1 MGTRKPLGSRAESV
15 RRWPR
20 ALAGAT
26 APSPQKSLEPGER
39 QTVLCPR
46 LRKLTSCHIRTSGQ
60 AQVPKKTGKK
70 INRALLAS
78 GCEPLSST
86 LADGKEMPWELAALC
101 PLRVFGREPGPEL
114 GDAWGRL
121 GSLVEEPACL
131 IPPPVRV
138 AAPRGLPLAVG
149 GRSAGTGSEQRGLEG
164 HNVQSGTCGH
174 SQPLAGRDGER
185 SGGEASPVYPAPLG
199 GRGPPA
205 HSCTH

>member
-1 MGTRKPLGSRAESV
+1 MLGSPRARTIRSLACLGTRKPLGSRAESV

-46 LRKLTSCHIRTSGQ
+46 LRKLPSCHIRTSGQ

-78 GCEPLSST
+78 GCEPSSPT

-121 GSLVEEPACL
+121 GSLVE
-131 IPPPVRV
+131 
-138 AAPRGLPLAVG
+138 G
-149 GRSAGTGSEQRGLEG
+149 GAGVPDSASRT
-164 HNVQSGTCGH
+164 
-174 SQPLAGRDGER
+174 
-185 SGGEASPVYPAPLG
+185 
-199 GRGPPA
+199 GRGPQGPA
-205 HSCTH
+205 ARGWGTVCRHRE

>member
-1 MGTRKPLGSRAESV
+1 MG
-15 RRWPR
+15 
-20 ALAGAT
+20 AGCSLSS
-26 APSPQKSLEPGER
+26 PSLWEGA
-39 QTVLCPR
+39 CPR
-46 LRKLTSCHIRTSGQ
+46 
-60 AQVPKKTGKK
+60 
-70 INRALLAS
+70 
-78 GCEPLSST
+78 
-86 LADGKEMPWELAALC
+86 
-101 PLRVFGREPGPEL
+101 
-114 GDAWGRL
+114 AWGRL
-121 GSLVEEPACL
+121 GKEEPACL

-149 GRSAGTGSEQRGLEG
+149 GQSAGSGSEQRGLEG

>member
-1 MGTRKPLGSRAESV
+1 MGAGCSLSSPSLWEGA
-15 RRWPR
+15 WPR
-20 ALAGAT
+20 AW
-26 APSPQKSLEPGER
+26 
-39 QTVLCPR
+39 
-46 LRKLTSCHIRTSGQ
+46 
-60 AQVPKKTGKK
+60 
-70 INRALLAS
+70 
-78 GCEPLSST
+78 GC
-86 LADGKEMPWELAALC
+86 
-101 PLRVFGREPGPEL
+101 
-114 GDAWGRL
+114 L